1 MESSR
6 RRLRFWVRRVPAA
19 FGSMPPP
26 LVSSCPRRRASSTP
40 CALRRPRLLMIIGRP
55 AFTERD
61 GSEER
66 PLQQPQPPQFAA
78 QALGHFG
85 GAGRGAVEVLGCVLH
100 REIAPALKG
109 TVGARLGGHQFGGG

>member
-6 RRLRFWVRRVPAA
+6 RRLRLWVRRVPAA
-19 FGSMPPP
+19 FGSTPPP

-40 CALRRPRLLMIIGRP
+40 CALRRPRLLMITG
-55 AFTERD
+55 E
-61 GSEER
+61 SEER
-66 PLQQPQPPQFAA
+66 PLQQPQLPQFAA